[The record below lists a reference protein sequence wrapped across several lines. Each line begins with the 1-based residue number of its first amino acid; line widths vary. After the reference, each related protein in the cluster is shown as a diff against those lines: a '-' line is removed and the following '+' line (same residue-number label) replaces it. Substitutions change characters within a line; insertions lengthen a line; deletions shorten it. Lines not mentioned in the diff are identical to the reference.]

1 MIFISRFCIALLV
14 ISVLS
19 ACGNNTPASNDIA
32 NSPTPVY
39 TRITEKT
46 LNALPTSVE
55 NAVLSIQVGD
65 GDPIGFDIETLEA
78 LGVVEYRVMDSQAIG
93 EEATFRGI
101 LVRDLLELVGI
112 PAEASKLV
120 ITAYDDYR
128 VEIPLSDIQQY
139 PVLLATMTNGE
150 RMGLDAFG
158 PTRFVYPYGFYNL
171 DPSVYDPRWIW
182 SVKTIVIR

>member
-1 MIFISRFCIALLV
+1 MIFVLRFCVV
-14 ISVLS
+14 ILIITVLS
-19 ACGNNTPASNDIA
+19 ACSNNTSTSDEAVAS
-32 NSPTPVY
+32 STPVY

-46 LNALPTSVE
+46 LNALPTSAE

-112 PAEASKLV
+112 PAAASKLV

-128 VEIPLSDIQQY
+128 IEIPLSDIQQY

-158 PTRFVYPYGFYNL
+158 PTRFVYPYGFYDL